1 MAIIQISKIQVRT
14 GNLDDL
20 PQLALGELGW
30 AADEKRLF
38 IGNDPNVIG
47 AQPDNTE
54 ILTQY
59 YPGTS
64 GYSGFNGASGYSGA
78 TGPSGGASGVSG
90 YSGLSGWSGASG
102 ISGYSGSIGTSGYS
116 GTSGAYGISGTSG
129 FSGNNSIPFG
139 IIMLWYGSTASIPSG
154 WVLCDGTN
162 STPNLT
168 NKFIVGA
175 GGTYSVAATGG
186 STDAFVVS
194 HTHTTTITDPGHQH
208 YVGSRDSTAG
218 DGGGYT
224 QEFVSNYTN
233 TANGPSTYTNP
244 MSTGITA
251 STASA
256 GSTGANG
263 NLPPYYALCYIMK
276 I

>member
-64 GYSGFNGASGYSGA
+64 GYSGYS
-78 TGPSGGASGVSG
+78 GASGVSG

-102 ISGYSGSIGTSGYS
+102 ISGYSGSIGESGYS

-194 HTHTTTITDPGHQH
+194 HTHTASFT
-208 YVGSRDSTAG
+208 G
-218 DGGGYT
+218 DALGTHDHKPVNGYAMGLTPGGGGGLGGGDLNSASGDLNT
-224 QEFVSNYTN
+224 SAVSAGT
-233 TANGPSTYTNP
+233 PSGTV
-244 MSTGITA
+244 A
-251 STASA
+251 VASA